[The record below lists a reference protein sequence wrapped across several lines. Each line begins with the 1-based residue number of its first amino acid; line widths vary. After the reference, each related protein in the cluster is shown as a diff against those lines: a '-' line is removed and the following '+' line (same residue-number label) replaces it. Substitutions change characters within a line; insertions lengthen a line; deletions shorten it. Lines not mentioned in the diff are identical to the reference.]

1 MKTALIA
8 MSNVFVAEPYEK
20 AAFITH
26 IFIIIV
32 KITCKWPILK

>member
-8 MSNVFVAEPYEK
+8 ISNIFFAVPYEK

-26 IFIIIV
+26 ILIINV
-32 KITCKWPILK
+32 KITCK